1 MRVLSS
7 ILLAVTLLMAFEMT
21 WSLDDASRSLRGA
34 SNDFEEDRELSQG
47 NTVRL
52 HVLSCQCSHCI
63 RQLSPLLHSFRS
75 FIRSFVSLVRS
86 HTQTYVIDGNET
98 ATNVTHVHTHKHKHK
113 TTIVTSTNG
122 KKTTKIVKNKKSS
135 PTKTTS
141 KKTTKSKK
149 GKSPK

>member
-1 MRVLSS
+1 
-7 ILLAVTLLMAFEMT
+7 MAFEMT

-47 NTVRL
+47 NT
-52 HVLSCQCSHCI
+52 
-63 RQLSPLLHSFRS
+63 
-75 FIRSFVSLVRS
+75 
-86 HTQTYVIDGNET
+86 TYVIDGSET